1 MVAVALPNAKTAGSV
16 FRDEI
21 LYKYGVPEQVV
32 SDQDTA
38 FTSGVWAEMMES
50 LGIQHS
56 FAAAEHQQR
65 NELVERNNGVLV
77 DRLAAFFEENP
88 DAWDAQLSAAVF
100 AINTGI
106 QASTLTVPFQALF
119 GILPRLPGEALL
131 PQAPDPEAGEDR
143 SEHMERLRASMAVRF
158 ASSPTTA
165 KGELRPPPIA
175 KSGLP
180 TRRLGRC
187 PSEGNKE
194 GDPEEAAA
202 TVCRAIRS
210 SEAAIGHDILSPGLT
225 GPGKILPVSGPHL
238 PAQALAN
245 PSIRWG

>member
-1 MVAVALPNAKTAGSV
+1 MVAVALPNAKTKAAGSV

-21 LYKYGVPEQVV
+21 LYKYGVPEQDV

-56 FAAAEHQQR
+56 FAAAEHQQT

-88 DAWDAQLSAAVF
+88 DAWDAQLSVAVF

-158 ASSPTTA
+158 ASGPTQRMTLTTQSA
-165 KGELRPPPIA
+165 VGAISALA
-175 KSGLP
+175 Y
-180 TRRLGRC
+180 RRLLSGTTWWTS
-187 PSEGNKE
+187 PDMGGKHGGNSERS
-194 GDPEEAAA
+194 PAPA
-202 TVCRAIRS
+202 RAWNLVGPQLLS
-210 SEAAIGHDILSPGLT
+210 SVL
-225 GPGKILPVSGPHL
+225 
-238 PAQALAN
+238 
-245 PSIRWG
+245 